1 MEPQQSIQQPSQ
13 NDPNRPVTP
22 PPAAVP
28 GVENTNSTQAPAA
41 KGSKRKLVVIL
52 IAVVIALV
60 LLASSAAAYFM
71 VYLPNTP
78 ENVLLQGLYNTASKS
93 ELKSG
98 KLDGTLKVSG
108 QDIPAA
114 LGDID
119 LTASFAESGDVGLTL
134 STDFDGNS
142 LTGEYRMIGDDTYL
156 KLNGIKN
163 LDKILASFDVQ
174 DPDINQTLVLFAPFL
189 EKIDGQ
195 WIKADASSDQIT
207 GGATG
212 SLDVLDMSEEDA
224 NKVADIYQK
233 YPVIEITEVM
243 ADEQVNGEDSKHFKT
258 KINKENYVKFLTE
271 LKDANVSA
279 LKVEQSDIEA
289 AKDEDFSKI
298 NLEIWVRKSDK
309 TINQI
314 LISGETEG
322 TTVELRI
329 ALTAINEPVTIEVP
343 EGAKTFE
350 ELFSN
355 LLGGGGGSAT
365 SSALLQ
371 NGT

>member
-1 MEPQQSIQQPSQ
+1 MEPQQPVQQSSQ
-13 NDPNRPVTP
+13 NDPNKPVTP
-22 PPAAVP
+22 TPTAVP
-28 GVENTNSTQAPAA
+28 GVENTNSTQAPEA
-41 KGSKRKLVVIL
+41 KGSKRKLVIVIIA
-52 IAVVIALV
+52 IAVFL
-60 LLASSAAAYFM
+60 LLAGGSAAAYFL

-78 ENVLLQGLYNTASKS
+78 ENVLLQALYNTTSKS

-108 QDIPAA
+108 GEIPPA

-119 LTASFAESGDVGLTL
+119 VTASFAENGDMGATL
-134 STDFDGNS
+134 STDFDKNT
-142 LTGEYRMIGDDTYL
+142 LTGEYRMIGKDTYVRL
-156 KLNGIKN
+156 DGLKN
-163 LDKILASFDVQ
+163 LDKILASFDIKDDDV
-174 DPDINQTLVLFAPFL
+174 NQTLVLFAPFL

-195 WIKADASSDQIT
+195 WIKADASSDQLT

-212 SLDVLDMSEEDA
+212 SLDVLNLSEEDG
-224 NKVADIYQK
+224 NKVAEIYQK
-233 YPVIEITEVM
+233 YPVIEITEVL
-243 ADEQVNGEDSKHFKT
+243 ADEQVNGEDSKHFT
-258 KINKENYVKFLTE
+258 ARINKENYVAFLTE

-309 TINQI
+309 TINQV
-314 LISGETEG
+314 LISGDAEG
-322 TTVELRI
+322 TKIELRV

-343 EGAKTFE
+343 EGAKSFE

-355 LLGGGGGSAT
+355 LLGGGGGPTA
-365 SSALLQ
+365 SALLQ
-371 NGT
+371 SGM